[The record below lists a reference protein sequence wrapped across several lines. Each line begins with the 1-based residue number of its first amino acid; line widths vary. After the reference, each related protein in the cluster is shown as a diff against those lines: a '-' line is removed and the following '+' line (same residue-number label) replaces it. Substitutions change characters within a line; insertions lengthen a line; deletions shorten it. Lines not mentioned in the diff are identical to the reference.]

1 LGNLSAG
8 NLSITQIEINR
19 INTPKIIVGNPGGY
33 PSDTGRIQTSANL
46 SFANFSEGVELNS
59 ANVIDIRHNV
69 ASNGGIYLKANGLNV
84 GAPISSSSGGVTI
97 ESRAGVLLNLG
108 DGTDT
113 VSGNMG
119 LSQSEISNISF
130 ASSQNLTM
138 IAGSIYN
145 SDPITFTGNVALK
158 SVAFDISQGGAGNL
172 ISLGNTTLTA
182 TGNIVLANAT
192 NDLACLTVTGSNIT
206 IADANNMTI
215 GAYGISG
222 KGNITLSAQNL
233 MISGPINANGG
244 NNTVTLLPTNGTAVN
259 LGTKS
264 AGVFGLSQADLS
276 NITAYMLTIGN
287 SSTGSVTVS
296 TNLSW
301 SSNMTLDSGQTI
313 SGTLS
318 NFNRTFT
325 QGSNVITATGTITV
339 LGAVSGTQV
348 TNANDSGN
356 GSLRDVIAN
365 ATGNATIT
373 FSSSL
378 LGSTIL
384 LTSPIVINDSTGTI
398 TINGLG
404 ATQLTISGGNTTG
417 LFEIRTPTVMQ
428 NLSIMYGNGANLT
441 NGGAIFVNGTSL
453 TLNNTSISNS
463 TATNGGAIYVEA
475 TGQNLTINNSFIGF
489 NNASNGGG
497 FYVAN
502 GSLVV
507 NTSTIA
513 YNNASVDG
521 GGIFGPSLSINKSTI
536 AFNSAPNGNGGG
548 LISTNPIYSMS
559 SIIANN
565 TANVSNNVNGSIFA
579 NYSLSNDWQNA
590 NSPGSPGN
598 LTGDPM
604 FGVLGLNGGT
614 TRNISIANS
623 TSPAVTG
630 GSNAVLGTTDQR
642 GFTFESNGIGAFAY
656 QSTI

>member
-1 LGNLSAG
+1 
-8 NLSITQIEINR
+8 
-19 INTPKIIVGNPGGY
+19 
-33 PSDTGRIQTSANL
+33 
-46 SFANFSEGVELNS
+46 
-59 ANVIDIRHNV
+59 
-69 ASNGGIYLKANGLNV
+69 
-84 GAPISSSSGGVTI
+84 ISSSSGGVTI
-97 ESRAGVLLNLG
+97 ESGAGVLLNLG

-172 ISLGNTTLTA
+172 ISLGNTTLIA
-182 TGNIVLANAT
+182 TGNIVLAKAT
-192 NDLACLTVTGSNIT
+192 NDLACLTVTGRNIT
-206 IADANNMTI
+206 IADANNMNLVQVSST
-215 GAYGISG
+215 
-222 KGNITLSAQNL
+222 GNVILQAQNL

-244 NNTVTLLPTNGTAVN
+244 NNTVTLLPTNSTAVN

-264 AGVFGLSQADLS
+264 AGVFGLTQAELNLVS
-276 NITAYMLTIGN
+276 ASTLNIGN

-325 QGSNVITATGTITV
+325 QGSNVITANGTITV

-356 GSLRDVIAN
+356 GSLRQILADAAN
-365 ATGNATIT
+365 TTGPDTIT

-384 LTSPIVINDSTGTI
+384 LTSPIVINDSNGTI

-428 NLSIMYGNGANLT
+428 NLSLMYGNGANLT
-441 NGGAIFVNGTSL
+441 NGGAIFVEQ
-453 TLNNTSISNS
+453 
-463 TATNGGAIYVEA
+463 AD
-475 TGQNLTINNSFIGF
+475 F
-489 NNASNGGG
+489 
-497 FYVAN
+497 
-502 GSLVV
+502 
-507 NTSTIA
+507 
-513 YNNASVDG
+513 
-521 GGIFGPSLSINKSTI
+521 
-536 AFNSAPNGNGGG
+536 
-548 LISTNPIYSMS
+548 
-559 SIIANN
+559 
-565 TANVSNNVNGSIFA
+565 
-579 NYSLSNDWQNA
+579 
-590 NSPGSPGN
+590 
-598 LTGDPM
+598 
-604 FGVLGLNGGT
+604 
-614 TRNISIANS
+614 
-623 TSPAVTG
+623 
-630 GSNAVLGTTDQR
+630 
-642 GFTFESNGIGAFAY
+642 
-656 QSTI
+656 